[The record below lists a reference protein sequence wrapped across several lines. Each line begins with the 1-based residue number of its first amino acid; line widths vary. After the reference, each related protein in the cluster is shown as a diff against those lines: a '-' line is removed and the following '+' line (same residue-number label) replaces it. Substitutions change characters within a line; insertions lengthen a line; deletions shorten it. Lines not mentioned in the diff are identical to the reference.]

1 MSATLGIIGT
11 AGRGEDAALL
21 TANHWRS
28 MLTVAQIVAEV
39 TGATRLVSGGAA
51 WADALAVEL
60 YLRGQTKEL
69 SLHLPARFDTHDE
82 CPRYDN
88 ADKCGAVSNSYHK
101 AFTKVTGYDG
111 LTAIAEALGKGCHN
125 TQPSVRSTSFGAFFL
140 RNALVVDEASVMLA
154 FTFGNGV
161 VLKDGGTAHTMSRFL
176 ARRRANE
183 EQSALRG
190 LSHNSQGPGAAYHFC
205 MKARRLYTLP

>member
-21 TANHWRS
+21 TANHWRG
-28 MLTVAQIVAEV
+28 MLTVAQTVAEV

-60 YLRGQTKEL
+60 YLRGQTEEL

-88 ADKCGAVSNSYHK
+88 DDRCGAVSNRYHK
-101 AFTKVTGYDG
+101 AFTEVVGYDG
-111 LTAIAEALGKGCHN
+111 LAAIAEALGKGCNN
-125 TQPSVRSTSFGAFFL
+125 TQPSVRSISFGTFFA
-140 RNALVVDEASVMLA
+140 RNALVADEADVMLA
-154 FTFGNGV
+154 FTFGTNGE
-161 VLKDGGTAHTMSRFL
+161 LKDGGTANTMARFRE
-176 ARRRANE
+176 RRNR
-183 EQSALRG
+183 
-190 LSHNSQGPGAAYHFC
+190 GAAYHFC
-205 MKARRLYTLP
+205 MNARRLYTLL